1 MLIGHEPLTEIA
13 AGLLRTQGIPSDSAG
28 FVAETLVD
36 ADLRGHF
43 SHGVHQLHSYLES
56 LENGRV
62 NANPSIKTVERTST
76 RVHINSDGGM
86 GQLAARDAMLAA
98 IDLAR
103 ESGVGVATVS
113 RSTHYGAGGYWV
125 RIAVSAGMIGF
136 TTSNDP
142 GVTVAAHGSS
152 ESALGNLPYA
162 WGVPA
167 GREPDIV
174 LDMGTGTVAD
184 GKVSLAAL
192 DGSPA
197 GAGWGVD
204 ADGEPAIRAADI
216 AALLPFGGAKGF
228 GINLVSDVLG
238 GILAGNEASSVL
250 AKQSDRKDLWTSH
263 FFLALDVAAFT
274 DESEFRARVDR
285 QIQAVRAARRA
296 PGVERILIPGER
308 AGESH
313 RRQLKLGVELPAM
326 VRIRLEELAEAR
338 GVSTPW
344 RK

>member
-1 MLIGHEPLTEIA
+1 MRIAHEFLVEIA
-13 AGLLRTQGIPSDSAG
+13 AALLRTKGIPANSAG

-36 ADLRGHF
+36 SDLRGHF
-43 SHGVHQLHSYLES
+43 SHGVHQLWGYLES
-56 LENGRV
+56 LDNGRV
-62 NANPSIKTVERTST
+62 NANPTIKTVERTASG
-76 RVHINSDGGM
+76 IQLDADGGM
-86 GQLAARDAMLAA
+86 GQLGARDGILAA

-103 ESGVGVATVS
+103 KSGVGVATVS

-125 RIAVSAGMIGF
+125 RMAVSAGMIGF
-136 TTSNDP
+136 TTANDP

-152 ESALGNLPYA
+152 EAALGNLPYA

-167 GREPDIV
+167 GRKTDIV

-197 GAGWGVD
+197 GAGWGMD
-204 ADGEPAIRAADI
+204 ADGEPAIGAADI

-250 AKQSDRKDLWTSH
+250 AQRSEQDDAWTSH
-263 FFLALDVAAFT
+263 FFLALDVAALT

-308 AGESH
+308 AEKN
-313 RRQLKLGVELPAM
+313 RREQLELGIELPAT
-326 VRIRLEELAEAR
+326 VQSRLEELAEAS
-338 GVSTPW
+338 GVSAPW
-344 RK
+344 R